1 MSLVFAA
8 IVSEHK
14 QTEKKLRETERL
26 KWEEFYML
34 LERLPAGA
42 YTCDKSG
49 LITYF
54 NEQAV
59 KIWGREPKLNNP
71 VDMYCGS
78 FKLYI
83 NNDPIK
89 HEECWMARA
98 IMDNKE
104 YNGEEILI
112 ERPDGSTIEVLAH
125 ANPIR
130 NKTGE
135 LVGAVNVLVDVS
147 EMKKVQVALS
157 EAYGKMEER
166 VQERTAELRKTQAEL
181 IHSEKLASLGR
192 FSAGIAH
199 EIRNPL
205 ANISSLAQLLLK
217 KNSNAEINQHLNYI
231 LANSDIANRIIK
243 DLLNIASQ
251 DNTSSS
257 KIDLSVLLANICNS
271 AEARCNKSKIVI
283 NKEIDFNIPGVK
295 GNEDKL
301 YAAFMNFISNA
312 IDSMPNGGNL
322 IVTAKFDAPKAD
334 SPSGEVVITF
344 EDEGVGIPEENL
356 TKVLEPFFTTKN
368 EGTGLGLTLAYNVI
382 RAHNGK
388 IEIESEKDIGTKFT
402 IRLPVNQS

>member
-1 MSLVFAA
+1 
-8 IVSEHK
+8 
-14 QTEKKLRETERL
+14 
-26 KWEEFYML
+26 
-34 LERLPAGA
+34 
-42 YTCDKSG
+42 
-49 LITYF
+49 
-54 NEQAV
+54 
-59 KIWGREPKLNNP
+59 
-71 VDMYCGS
+71 
-78 FKLYI
+78 
-83 NNDPIK
+83 
-89 HEECWMARA
+89 
-98 IMDNKE
+98 
-104 YNGEEILI
+104 
-112 ERPDGSTIEVLAH
+112 
-125 ANPIR
+125 
-130 NKTGE
+130 
-135 LVGAVNVLVDVS
+135 
-147 EMKKVQVALS
+147 
-157 EAYGKMEER
+157 
-166 VQERTAELRKTQAEL
+166 
-181 IHSEKLASLGR
+181 
-192 FSAGIAH
+192 
-199 EIRNPL
+199 
-205 ANISSLAQLLLK
+205 LAQLLLK